1 MKALLLT
8 TTALLISSLAFAEPV
23 RFICQDGN
31 EVEFLVLD
39 ENSADFRGHS
49 FINMMPVDEDMDY
62 RGYSF
67 VNDPW
72 ESLLV
77 TTPMLKG
84 EEGYAD
90 LTISD
95 LQTGESQTKGYI
107 CTPAE

>member
-1 MKALLLT
+1 MKSF
-8 TTALLISSLAFAEPV
+8 LLIIASLLVSTVVLAEPV
-23 RFICQDGN
+23 RFICDSGN
-31 EVEFLVLD
+31 ETEFMVLE
-39 ENSADFRGHS
+39 ENSVEFRGHI
-49 FINMMPVDEDMDY
+49 FINMMPVDEEMDY

-84 EEGYAD
+84 ENGYAD
-90 LTISD
+90 ITISD
-95 LQTGESQTKGYI
+95 LQTGESQTKGYV

>member
-1 MKALLLT
+1 MKFILT
-8 TTALLISSLAFAEPV
+8 AAVFLLISSIAFAEPV
-23 RFICQDGN
+23 RFICDSGN
-31 EVEFLVLD
+31 ESEFMVLD
-39 ENSADFRGHS
+39 ENSVEFRGHT
-49 FINMMPVDEDMDY
+49 FINMMPVDEEMDY

-84 EEGYAD
+84 EEGFAD
-90 LTISD
+90 ITISD
-95 LQTGESQTKGYI
+95 LQTGESQTKGYV

>member
-1 MKALLLT
+1 MKFILT
-8 TTALLISSLAFAEPV
+8 TAVFLLISSIAFAEPV
-23 RFICQDGN
+23 RFICDSGN
-31 EVEFLVLD
+31 ESEFMVLD
-39 ENSADFRGHS
+39 ENSVEFRGHT
-49 FINMMPVDEDMDY
+49 FINMMPVDEEMDY

-84 EEGYAD
+84 EEGFAD
-90 LTISD
+90 ITISD
-95 LQTGESQTKGYI
+95 LQTGESQTKGYV

>member
-1 MKALLLT
+1 MKSALFFT
-8 TTALLISSLAFAEPV
+8 AALLISSMAFAEPV
-23 RFICQDGN
+23 RFICDSGN
-31 EVEFLVLD
+31 ESEFMVLD
-39 ENSADFRGHS
+39 ENSVEFRGHT
-49 FINMMPVDEDMDY
+49 FINMMPVDEEMTY

-77 TTPMLKG
+77 TTPMVKG

-90 LTISD
+90 ITISD
-95 LQTGESQTKGYI
+95 LQTGESETKGYV